1 VIIGALTG
9 SSKNFT
15 DAFITKMRLQIML
28 LLKGEADGIQ
38 GANRY
43 ALFTN
48 NATAQIEL
56 QLPVWGPAAQ
66 STTGAHT

>member
-1 VIIGALTG
+1 MR
-9 SSKNFT
+9 SSQ
-15 DAFITKMRLQIML
+15 AQ
-28 LLKGEADGIQ
+28 AYGIQ

-66 STTGAHT
+66 STTGAHTGADAAIHTQFWIDMNFACGTGDF